1 MQIAQDKK
9 KLYLAYEL
17 FMAVLALVVVG
28 ILFVEF
34 TRPLTA
40 EQEAML
46 ANIDLTILAIF
57 AVDYFYRLIRAQDMW
72 QFFKGNIFDLIAI
85 MPFDKAF
92 RVARLARLVRLARLS
107 RSTRLTRTL
116 RFSKVVRLFAFS
128 KRIGSTFTG
137 VLRTNGLI
145 YVVMVT
151 IGIVLIGAFGILM
164 FEDNMG
170 TFGDALWWSLV
181 TTTTVGYGDI
191 SPESTGGRVLAG
203 FLMIVGIGFLGM
215 VTGSVAT
222 FFVDRLSNNQD
233 KVRLSVM
240 DKQVESV
247 KNTLDEI
254 EALSN
259 EEFEYLLET
268 IRSIRNYKSKNMEQ
282 DTKLQDVGE

>member
-46 ANIDLTILAIF
+46 VNIDLTILAIF
-57 AVDYFYRLIRAQDMW
+57 AVDYFYRLIRAQNKW

-107 RSTRLTRTL
+107 RSTRLTRIF

-128 KRIGSTFTG
+128 KRIGNTFSG
-137 VLRTNGLI
+137 VLKTNGLI
-145 YVVMVT
+145 YVVLVT

-164 FEDNMG
+164 FEENMG

-233 KVRLSVM
+233 KVKVSVI

-254 EALSN
+254 ESLSN

-268 IRSIRNYKSKNMEQ
+268 IRTIRSYKSKNMEQ
-282 DTKLQDVGE
+282 DTKLQDVSE